1 MNRRDFLAAMAAVA
15 AARAQTSREPGDI
28 ILQALVEE
36 LERSRTLRIMGVAK
50 PYFFEYAIH
59 DGESFTAAATLGAL
73 LRSNRSGYRLP
84 RIQVRVGDYTFDN
97 TNYVGTDFVGGPRYD
112 VESFPTDNS
121 PAALRRHLWLA
132 TDAAYK
138 AAIEA
143 ISRKRSALQNISTP
157 SDLPDFAHAEPVR
170 LLNEV
175 RPIRFDEEGWKSRV
189 KRLSAVFVDFP
200 RVAASSVDIQSG
212 WSTHY
217 IVTSEGTRVRV
228 PEGMTA
234 VQVRAEA
241 YAPDGMLLRDAVVF
255 QTLDPN
261 RLPPDPEM
269 ERGTR
274 EVGSNLTALADAP
287 IGEAYTGPVLF
298 EGIAGPQMLAQVL
311 ARNLALPRR
320 PVSNPG
326 RPAPFSPSELE
337 GRINSRVLPEWI
349 DVVDDPTQAEW
360 QGRPLFGRYMIDLE
374 GVPPKPLV
382 LVEKG
387 DLKAFLLTRQPV
399 KGFDGSNGRARL
411 PGMFGHKTAACG
423 NLFVRAS
430 ETVSGAALKAKL
442 IDVCTRRNKPY
453 GLIVRKL
460 DFPSS
465 ASFTEIRRMLTAAG
479 AGARTVS
486 PPVMVFRV
494 YPDGREEL
502 VRGLRFRTLAA
513 RSLRD
518 ILAAS
523 DETFVFDF
531 LDNGAPFAV
540 MGGGNFVAET
550 SVIAPSVL
558 IDDVELEP
566 AQADYPRPPLV
577 PPPPL
582 T

>member
-1 MNRRDFLAAMAAVA
+1 M
-15 AARAQTSREPGDI
+15 AARAQTWREPQDVV
-28 ILQALVEE
+28 LQAMAEE
-36 LERSRTLRIMGVAK
+36 LERSRTLRIIGVAK
-50 PYFFEYAIH
+50 PYYFEYAIH

-73 LRSNRSGYRLP
+73 LRSNRSRYRLP
-84 RIQVRVGDYTFDN
+84 RIQVRVGDYASDN
-97 TNYVGTDFVGGPRYD
+97 TNYVGTDFFGGPRYD
-112 VESFPTDNS
+112 IESFPVDNA
-121 PAALRRHLWLA
+121 PGAIRRHLWLA

-143 ISRKRSALQNISTP
+143 ISRKRAALKNVSTP
-157 SDLPDFAHAEPVR
+157 SDLPDFAHAEPVQ
-170 LLNEV
+170 LVKDV
-175 RPIRFDEEGWKSRV
+175 RPIRFDEEAWKSRV
-189 KRLSAVFVDFP
+189 KKLSAVFAEFP
-200 RVAASSVDIQSG
+200 RVAASTVDVQSG

-217 IVTSEGTRVRV
+217 IATSEGTRVRV
-228 PEGMTA
+228 PEGMTS

-241 YAPDGMLLRDAVVF
+241 CAPDGMLLRDAIVF
-255 QTLDPN
+255 QALDPG

-269 ERGTR
+269 ERGAR
-274 EVGSNLTALADAP
+274 EVGSNLTALAGAP

-298 EGIAGPQMLAQVL
+298 EGIASPQMLSQVL
-311 ARNLALPRR
+311 AKNLALPRR
-320 PVSNPG
+320 PVANPG

-337 GRINSRVLPEWI
+337 GRINSRVLPDWM

-360 QGRPLFGRYMIDLE
+360 QGRPLFGHYLIDLE

-387 DLKAFLLTRQPV
+387 DLKTFLLTRQPV
-399 KGFDGSNGRARL
+399 NGFVGSNGRARL
-411 PGMFGHKTAACG
+411 PGMFGHKTATCG

-430 ETVSGAALKAKL
+430 ETVSGAALRAKL
-442 IDVCTRRNKPY
+442 IETCTRRNKPY

-465 ASFTEIRRMLTAAG
+465 ASFAEIRRMLTAAG
-479 AGARTVS
+479 SGVRAIS

-502 VRGLRFRTLAA
+502 VRGLRFRMLAA

-523 DETFVFDF
+523 DETFAFDY

-540 MGGGNFVAET
+540 IGAGNFVAET
-550 SVIAPSVL
+550 SVVAPSVL
-558 IDDVELEP
+558 VDDVELEP
-566 AQADYPRPPLV
+566 VQADYPRPPLV